1 MTEKEFIGRMEAVIC
16 ESIVLGEDLK
26 QIKSEAKDRGYNAT
40 KLAKIAKLRAE
51 AKIGDFVQDAKEII
65 NFIEANDL

>member
-16 ESIVLGEDLK
+16 ESIVLSEDLK
-26 QIKSEAKDRGYNAT
+26 AIKAEAKEQGYNAT

-51 AKIGDFVQDAKEII
+51 AKVGDFVQDAKEII
-65 NFIEANDL
+65 DFIEANDL